1 MPKASVNS
9 IELNY
14 QIDGPEGA
22 PWLTFSN
29 SLACN
34 LSMWDGQVA
43 VLAGPYRTLRYDK
56 RGHGASDAPAGDY
69 SFPEL
74 AKDVVGLW
82 DALGIETSDYC
93 GLSMGGMTGIGLLL
107 DHADRIGKAAIC
119 DCRADA
125 PPMFHDMWFER
136 RGEYEKDGIE
146 AVVEGNLE
154 RWFTEA
160 CRAEN
165 PSWLDA
171 VREMIRT
178 MSANGFIGCTAAL
191 MNLDYLKRM
200 DAITGDVMFLVGA
213 QDGPHPGA
221 MAEMQG
227 KVAGSSLVVIEN
239 AAHLPNLEQPQAF
252 NAALKSYFGV

>member
-1 MPKASVNS
+1 MPKASVNGTT
-9 IELNY
+9 LNY
-14 QIDGPEGA
+14 VIDGPEDA
-22 PWLTFSN
+22 PWLTFSD

-43 VLAGPYRTLRYDK
+43 ELAGPFRTLRYDK
-56 RGHGASDAPAGDY
+56 RGHGESDGPAGDY

-74 AKDVVGLW
+74 ARDVVALW
-82 DALGIETSDYC
+82 DHLGIKESDFC

-125 PPMFHDMWFER
+125 PPMFHDMWIER
-136 RGEYEKDGIE
+136 RGAYEAGGIE
-146 AVVEGNLE
+146 AMVDGNLE

-160 CRAEN
+160 CRQEN
-165 PSWLDA
+165 PPWLED
-171 VREMIRT
+171 VRAMIRT
-178 MSANGFIGCTAAL
+178 TSSNGFMGCTAAL

-213 QDGPHPGA
+213 QDGPHPDA
-221 MAEMQG
+221 MAEMQS
-227 KVAGSSLVVIEN
+227 KVAGSSLVVVEN
-239 AAHLPNLEQPQAF
+239 AAHLPNLEQPEAF